1 MINIIKNRNK
11 KNHTASTE
19 LKSEIEKEQVKLLF
33 DQVGMAI
40 SGEALAVTILPIAL
54 WSVTNHELLIIW
66 MIFTY
71 VFSDLYKSMLLFYY
85 NKQPTLFSTE
95 KWLFLFNLGVASSGL
110 AWGFASSIMIPASS
124 TLHQIFVVFLIT
136 GVTAAANSLYSPV
149 RLSYFLF
156 LVTAF
161 VPFTIWLFSKGQ
173 VYLLL
178 GFCGI
183 IYMGIMLFIS
193 YYSNRI
199 LINTLKMRFKISNL
213 NSTKDI
219 LEKKVVDRTKELEKI
234 LALTKS
240 TLESTADGILVVDLK
255 GNIEFCNQQF
265 LKMWEISP
273 GFIES
278 HNDTETIQYVLN
290 QLKNPEEFLKQI
302 KELYNNPKQESFDE
316 LHFKDGKIFERY
328 SQPHWLDNKI
338 IGRVWSFRDV
348 TLRTRLAYQANHDSL
363 TGLPNRTALY
373 DRLDHAINYCKRLN
387 TSLSVLFLDIDNFKL
402 INDSLGHDAGDI
414 LLYEFSRRLKGCIR
428 HSDTVARFGG
438 DEFVLLLMTTE
449 PKDVIL
455 VAQNILKAV
464 AQPIK
469 LPTQEVIVTTSIG
482 ISLFPKDGID
492 ASTLLK
498 NSDTAMYLA
507 KKEGRNNFQFYNNSI
522 NQQSLKRL
530 EIQTQIHNA
539 IKNNEFF
546 ILYQPIYNLRNGELV
561 GAEAL
566 IRWGHPA
573 IGLLSPDEFIP
584 IAEETGLINQVGEWV
599 LRNACIQNKTW
610 QLMGLPHIS
619 ISVNVSWRQ
628 LKNSNFIEIAE
639 SVLKES
645 RLDPQYLEIEFT
657 ESTMIQK
664 STPID
669 STLIKIS
676 QLGIKMAI
684 DDFGTGYSNLSYLK
698 TFPFNKLKIDRSFIQ
713 NCTTNP
719 NDASIVEAII
729 AMAHSLELK
738 VLAEGVDTIDKAF
751 FMHQHG
757 CDEVQGFLYGLP
769 VKADKFVKLMQKTK
783 IRHSK
788 FINKT

>member
-1 MINIIKNRNK
+1 
-11 KNHTASTE
+11 
-19 LKSEIEKEQVKLLF
+19 
-33 DQVGMAI
+33 
-40 SGEALAVTILPIAL
+40 
-54 WSVTNHELLIIW
+54 
-66 MIFTY
+66 
-71 VFSDLYKSMLLFYY
+71 
-85 NKQPTLFSTE
+85 
-95 KWLFLFNLGVASSGL
+95 
-110 AWGFASSIMIPASS
+110 
-124 TLHQIFVVFLIT
+124 
-136 GVTAAANSLYSPV
+136 
-149 RLSYFLF
+149 
-156 LVTAF
+156 
-161 VPFTIWLFSKGQ
+161 
-173 VYLLL
+173 
-178 GFCGI
+178 
-183 IYMGIMLFIS
+183 
-193 YYSNRI
+193 
-199 LINTLKMRFKISNL
+199 
-213 NSTKDI
+213 
-219 LEKKVVDRTKELEKI
+219 
-234 LALTKS
+234 
-240 TLESTADGILVVDLK
+240 

-265 LKMWEISP
+265 LKMWGISP
-273 GFIES
+273 GFIDS

-338 IGRVWSFRDV
+338 VGRVWSYRDV

-373 DRLDHAINYCKRLN
+373 DRLEHAINYCKRLN
-387 TSLSVLFLDIDNFKL
+387 TSLSVFFLDIDNFKL

-438 DEFVLLLMTTE
+438 DEFVLLLITTE

-492 ASTLLK
+492 ANTLLK

-669 STLIKIS
+669 SMLVKIS

-769 VKADKFVKLMQKTK
+769 VKADQFVKLMQKNR

-788 FINKT
+788 FI

>member
-1 MINIIKNRNK
+1 
-11 KNHTASTE
+11 
-19 LKSEIEKEQVKLLF
+19 
-33 DQVGMAI
+33 
-40 SGEALAVTILPIAL
+40 
-54 WSVTNHELLIIW
+54 
-66 MIFTY
+66 
-71 VFSDLYKSMLLFYY
+71 
-85 NKQPTLFSTE
+85 
-95 KWLFLFNLGVASSGL
+95 
-110 AWGFASSIMIPASS
+110 
-124 TLHQIFVVFLIT
+124 
-136 GVTAAANSLYSPV
+136 
-149 RLSYFLF
+149 
-156 LVTAF
+156 
-161 VPFTIWLFSKGQ
+161 
-173 VYLLL
+173 
-178 GFCGI
+178 
-183 IYMGIMLFIS
+183 
-193 YYSNRI
+193 
-199 LINTLKMRFKISNL
+199 
-213 NSTKDI
+213 
-219 LEKKVVDRTKELEKI
+219 
-234 LALTKS
+234 
-240 TLESTADGILVVDLK
+240 
-255 GNIEFCNQQF
+255 
-265 LKMWEISP
+265 
-273 GFIES
+273 
-278 HNDTETIQYVLN
+278 
-290 QLKNPEEFLKQI
+290 
-302 KELYNNPKQESFDE
+302 
-316 LHFKDGKIFERY
+316 
-328 SQPHWLDNKI
+328 
-338 IGRVWSFRDV
+338 
-348 TLRTRLAYQANHDSL
+348 
-363 TGLPNRTALY
+363 
-373 DRLDHAINYCKRLN
+373 
-387 TSLSVLFLDIDNFKL
+387 
-402 INDSLGHDAGDI
+402 
-414 LLYEFSRRLKGCIR
+414 
-428 HSDTVARFGG
+428 
-438 DEFVLLLMTTE
+438 MTTE

-455 VAQNILKAV
+455 IAQNILKAV

-546 ILYQPIYNLRNGELV
+546 ILYQPIYNLRSGELV

-599 LRNACIQNKTW
+599 LRNACVQNKTW

-698 TFPFNKLKIDRSFIQ
+698 TFPFDKLKIDRSFIQ

-729 AMAHSLELK
+729 AMAIAWNSKYWQKELTRLIKRFLCINMAVMKYKVSFMAYLLKLISL
-738 VLAEGVDTIDKAF
+738 
-751 FMHQHG
+751 
-757 CDEVQGFLYGLP
+757 
-769 VKADKFVKLMQKTK
+769 
-783 IRHSK
+783 
-788 FINKT
+788 

>member
-1 MINIIKNRNK
+1 
-11 KNHTASTE
+11 
-19 LKSEIEKEQVKLLF
+19 
-33 DQVGMAI
+33 
-40 SGEALAVTILPIAL
+40 
-54 WSVTNHELLIIW
+54 
-66 MIFTY
+66 
-71 VFSDLYKSMLLFYY
+71 
-85 NKQPTLFSTE
+85 
-95 KWLFLFNLGVASSGL
+95 
-110 AWGFASSIMIPASS
+110 
-124 TLHQIFVVFLIT
+124 
-136 GVTAAANSLYSPV
+136 
-149 RLSYFLF
+149 
-156 LVTAF
+156 
-161 VPFTIWLFSKGQ
+161 
-173 VYLLL
+173 
-178 GFCGI
+178 
-183 IYMGIMLFIS
+183 
-193 YYSNRI
+193 
-199 LINTLKMRFKISNL
+199 
-213 NSTKDI
+213 
-219 LEKKVVDRTKELEKI
+219 
-234 LALTKS
+234 
-240 TLESTADGILVVDLK
+240 
-255 GNIEFCNQQF
+255 
-265 LKMWEISP
+265 
-273 GFIES
+273 
-278 HNDTETIQYVLN
+278 
-290 QLKNPEEFLKQI
+290 
-302 KELYNNPKQESFDE
+302 
-316 LHFKDGKIFERY
+316 
-328 SQPHWLDNKI
+328 
-338 IGRVWSFRDV
+338 
-348 TLRTRLAYQANHDSL
+348 
-363 TGLPNRTALY
+363 
-373 DRLDHAINYCKRLN
+373 
-387 TSLSVLFLDIDNFKL
+387 
-402 INDSLGHDAGDI
+402 GHDAGDI
-414 LLYEFSRRLKGCIR
+414 LLYEFSMRLKGCIR

-449 PKDVIL
+449 PKDVVL
-455 VAQNILKAV
+455 VAQNILKSV

-482 ISLFPKDGID
+482 ISLFPKDGLD
-492 ASTLLK
+492 ANTLLK

-530 EIQTQIHNA
+530 ELQTQIHNA
-539 IKNNEFF
+539 LKNNEFF
-546 ILYQPIYNLRNGELV
+546 ILYQPIYNLRSGELV

-573 IGLLSPDEFIP
+573 IGLLTPDEFIP
-584 IAEETGLINQVGEWV
+584 IAEETGVISQVGEWV
-599 LRNACIQNKTW
+599 LRHACIQNKTW

-628 LKNSNFIEIAE
+628 LKNGNFIEIAE

-657 ESTMIQK
+657 ESTMMQK

-676 QLGIKMAI
+676 KLGIKMAI

-698 TFPFNKLKIDRSFIQ
+698 TFPVNKLKIDRSFIQ

-783 IRHSK
+783 IHHSK

>member
-11 KNHTASTE
+11 EKHTTSNE
-19 LKSEIEKEQVKLLF
+19 LQSKIEKEQVKLLF

-95 KWLFLFNLGVASSGL
+95 NWLFLFNLGVVSSGL

-219 LEKKVVDRTKELEKI
+219 LEKKVADRTKELEKI

-265 LKMWEISP
+265 LKMWGISP
-273 GFIES
+273 GFIDS

-338 IGRVWSFRDV
+338 VGRVWSYRDV

-373 DRLDHAINYCKRLN
+373 DRLEHAINYCKRLN
-387 TSLSVLFLDIDNFKL
+387 TSLSVFFLDIDNFKL

-438 DEFVLLLMTTE
+438 DEFVLLLITTE

-492 ASTLLK
+492 ANTLLK

-669 STLIKIS
+669 SMLVKIS

-769 VKADKFVKLMQKTK
+769 VKADQFVKLMQKNR

>member
-1 MINIIKNRNK
+1 MINIIQSRNK
-11 KNHTASTE
+11 KNHTTSSK

-33 DQVGMAI
+33 EQVGMAI

-54 WSVTNHELLIIW
+54 WPVTNHGLLIFW

-71 VFSDLYKSMLLFYY
+71 VFSDLYKGMLLFYY
-85 NKQPTLFSTE
+85 NKQPILFSTK
-95 KWLFLFNLGVASSGL
+95 KWLFLFNLGVVSSGL
-110 AWGFASSIMIPASS
+110 AWGFASSIMIPTSS

-156 LVTAF
+156 LITSF
-161 VPFTIWLFSKGQ
+161 LPFTLWLFAQGQ

-178 GFCGI
+178 GFCAI

-193 YYSNRI
+193 YYSNKI
-199 LINTLKMRFKISNL
+199 LVNTLKMRFKISNL
-213 NSTKDI
+213 NSTKNI
-219 LEKKVVDRTKELEKI
+219 LEKKVTDRTKELERI

-255 GNIEFCNQQF
+255 GNIEYCNQQF
-265 LKMWEISP
+265 LKMWSIPP
-273 GFIES
+273 GFVDS
-278 HNDTETIQYVLN
+278 HNDSETIQYVLN
-290 QLKNPEEFLKQI
+290 QLKNPENFINQI
-302 KELYNNPKQESFDE
+302 NELYNNPNLESFDK

-387 TSLSVLFLDIDNFKL
+387 TTLSVLFLDIDNFKL

-414 LLYEFSRRLKGCIR
+414 LLYEFSMRLKGCIR

-438 DEFVLLLMTTE
+438 DEFVLLLMTNE

-482 ISLFPKDGID
+482 ISLFPKDGLD

-530 EIQTQIHNA
+530 ELQTQIHKA
-539 IKNNEFF
+539 LKNNEFF
-546 ILYQPIYNLRNGELV
+546 ILYQPIYNLRSSELV

-599 LRNACIQNKTW
+599 LRHACIQNKTW

-669 STLIKIS
+669 STLVKIS

-783 IRHSK
+783 IHHSK

>member
-1 MINIIKNRNK
+1 MINIIQSRNK
-11 KNHTASTE
+11 KNHTTSSK

-33 DQVGMAI
+33 QQVTMAI

-54 WSVTNHELLIIW
+54 WSVTNHGLLIFW

-71 VFSDLYKSMLLFYY
+71 VFSDLYKGILLFYY
-85 NKQPTLFSTE
+85 NKQPTLFSTK

-110 AWGFASSIMIPASS
+110 AWGFASSIMIPTTS
-124 TLHQIFVVFLIT
+124 TLHQIFVVFMIT

-156 LVTAF
+156 LVTSFA
-161 VPFTIWLFSKGQ
+161 PFTLWLFSQGR

-193 YYSNRI
+193 YYSNKV
-199 LINTLKMRFKISNL
+199 LINTLMMRFKITNL
-213 NSTKDI
+213 SSIKNI
-219 LEKKVVDRTKELEKI
+219 LEKKVNERTNELEKI

-255 GNIEFCNQQF
+255 SNIEYCNQQF
-265 LKMWEISP
+265 LKMWGIPP
-273 GFIES
+273 GFVDS
-278 HNDTETIQYVLN
+278 HNDAETIQYVLN
-290 QLKNPEEFLKQI
+290 QLKNPENFINQI
-302 KELYNNPKQESFDE
+302 KELYNNPNQESFDE

-338 IGRVWSFRDV
+338 VGRVWSFRDV
-348 TLRTRLAYQANHDSL
+348 TLRTRLAYQANHDFL

-387 TSLSVLFLDIDNFKL
+387 TTLSVLFLDIDNFKL

-414 LLYEFSRRLKGCIR
+414 LLYEFSMRLKGCIR

-455 VAQNILKAV
+455 VAQNILKVV

-469 LPTQEVIVTTSIG
+469 LLTQEVIVTTSIG
-482 ISLFPKDGID
+482 VSLFPKDGLD

-522 NQQSLKRL
+522 NEQSLKRL

-539 IKNNEFF
+539 LKNNEFF
-546 ILYQPIYNLRNGELV
+546 IFYQPIYNLRSGELV

-573 IGLLSPDEFIP
+573 IGLLTPDEFIP

-628 LKNSNFIEIAE
+628 LKNGNFIEIAE

-657 ESTMIQK
+657 ESTMMQK

-676 QLGIKMAI
+676 KLGIKMAI

-698 TFPFNKLKIDRSFIQ
+698 TFPVNKLKIDRSFIQ

-783 IRHSK
+783 IHHSK

>member
-1 MINIIKNRNK
+1 
-11 KNHTASTE
+11 
-19 LKSEIEKEQVKLLF
+19 
-33 DQVGMAI
+33 
-40 SGEALAVTILPIAL
+40 
-54 WSVTNHELLIIW
+54 
-66 MIFTY
+66 
-71 VFSDLYKSMLLFYY
+71 
-85 NKQPTLFSTE
+85 
-95 KWLFLFNLGVASSGL
+95 
-110 AWGFASSIMIPASS
+110 
-124 TLHQIFVVFLIT
+124 
-136 GVTAAANSLYSPV
+136 
-149 RLSYFLF
+149 
-156 LVTAF
+156 
-161 VPFTIWLFSKGQ
+161 
-173 VYLLL
+173 
-178 GFCGI
+178 
-183 IYMGIMLFIS
+183 
-193 YYSNRI
+193 
-199 LINTLKMRFKISNL
+199 
-213 NSTKDI
+213 
-219 LEKKVVDRTKELEKI
+219 
-234 LALTKS
+234 
-240 TLESTADGILVVDLK
+240 
-255 GNIEFCNQQF
+255 
-265 LKMWEISP
+265 
-273 GFIES
+273 
-278 HNDTETIQYVLN
+278 
-290 QLKNPEEFLKQI
+290 
-302 KELYNNPKQESFDE
+302 
-316 LHFKDGKIFERY
+316 
-328 SQPHWLDNKI
+328 
-338 IGRVWSFRDV
+338 
-348 TLRTRLAYQANHDSL
+348 
-363 TGLPNRTALY
+363 
-373 DRLDHAINYCKRLN
+373 
-387 TSLSVLFLDIDNFKL
+387 
-402 INDSLGHDAGDI
+402 AGDI

-438 DEFVLLLMTTE
+438 DEFVLLLITTE

-492 ASTLLK
+492 ANTLLK

-669 STLIKIS
+669 SMLVKIS

-769 VKADKFVKLMQKTK
+769 VKADQFVKLMQKNR

>member
-11 KNHTASTE
+11 EKHTTSNE
-19 LKSEIEKEQVKLLF
+19 LQSEIEKEQVKLLF

-95 KWLFLFNLGVASSGL
+95 NWLFLFNLGVVSSGL

-219 LEKKVVDRTKELEKI
+219 LEKKVADRTKELEKI

-265 LKMWEISP
+265 LKMWGISP
-273 GFIES
+273 GFIDS

-338 IGRVWSFRDV
+338 VGRVWSYRDV

-373 DRLDHAINYCKRLN
+373 DRLEHVINYCKRLN
-387 TSLSVLFLDIDNFKL
+387 TSLSVFFLDIDNFKL

-438 DEFVLLLMTTE
+438 DEFVLLLITTE

-492 ASTLLK
+492 ANTLLK

-669 STLIKIS
+669 SMLVKIS

-769 VKADKFVKLMQKTK
+769 VKADQFVKLMQKNR